1 MVIIHFMRVSWRTMA
16 DAAMTRS
23 QADLAGRDFTA
34 ERGEAVVIST
44 GAVVS
49 DIDRERGARERAVAQ
64 VWYCRGS
71 TGSAGTVV
79 CWHIG

>member
-1 MVIIHFMRVSWRTMA
+1 ML
-16 DAAMTRS
+16 AMSDS

-49 DIDRERGARERAVAQ
+49 DMDRERGARERAVAQ
-64 VWYCRGS
+64 VQHC
-71 TGSAGTVV
+71 
-79 CWHIG
+79 